1 MDLNYRTVNL
11 FPIPIH
17 QFNIGRFSEIQD
29 ELIDYAYKLRVED
42 PVGNFLSNQG
52 GWQSHDF
59 EIHKEDDI
67 LHNLLKNTLTS
78 FPNIIDD
85 QKITIDAWV
94 NMNKP
99 GDYNLKHDHPN
110 CHLSGVLWIK
120 TPKNSGKIE
129 FDSPISFQAHTELN
143 AYNDDFKNKNN
154 IFHCYYF
161 EPVEG
166 NILVFPSCLR
176 HDVKK
181 NLSDEERISV
191 SFNIRFQ

>member
-17 QFNIGRFSEIQD
+17 QFNICRFSEIQD

-42 PVGNFLSNQG
+42 PVGNFLSNEG

-67 LHNLLKNTLTS
+67 LHSLLKNTLTS
-78 FPNIIDD
+78 FPNIIDN

-94 NMNKP
+94 NINKP
-99 GDYNLKHDHPN
+99 GDYNVKHDHPN

-166 NILVFPSCLR
+166 NILVFPSCLK